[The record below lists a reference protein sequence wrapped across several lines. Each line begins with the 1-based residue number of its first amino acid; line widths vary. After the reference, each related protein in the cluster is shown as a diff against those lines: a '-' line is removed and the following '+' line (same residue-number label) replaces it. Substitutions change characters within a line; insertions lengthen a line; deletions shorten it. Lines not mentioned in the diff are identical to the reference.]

1 MSLVLRRKASEVIEE
16 RRAVGTP
23 IEQAYVRYTYTLNGK
38 QASVQ
43 DARGNQTSYSYDG
56 FDRPL
61 RTTFPNATFEQL
73 TYDVLDRVTAKRTR
87 ANQTI

>member
-1 MSLVLRRKASEVIEE
+1 ELRRTLKVYNAASEVIEE

-23 IEQAYVRYTYTLNGK
+23 IEQAYAQYTYTLNGK

-61 RTTFPNATFEQL
+61 RTTFPKESG
-73 TYDVLDRVTAKRTR
+73 
-87 ANQTI
+87 QTPFYIHDS